1 MVISPTWGH
10 LTFSQMVEKIGSFV
24 EDGDPEDYRFIVGT
38 DSQVFQ
44 GPKALFVSAVIVH
57 RIGKG
62 AIYFYDKHLDIRKFG
77 LEERMFTEVSHSLQ
91 IASRLLDEIQEKSSS
106 LCTNLPEIEI
116 HIDVGH
122 TGKTKELV
130 NAVVGMVKG
139 SGFSCQTKPHACGA
153 STVADRYTKTVS
165 IAV

>member
-1 MVISPTWGH
+1 MISPTWGN
-10 LTFSQMVEKIGSFV
+10 LTFAQMMEKIGSFV
-24 EDGDPEDYRFIVGT
+24 EDGDAEDYRFIVGT

-62 AIYFYDKHLDIRKFG
+62 AIYFYDKQLAIRNFG
-77 LEERMFTEVSHSLQ
+77 LEERMFTEVSHSLK
-91 IASRLLDEIQEKSSS
+91 IASRLLDEIRENGFS

-116 HIDVGH
+116 HIDVGQN
-122 TGKTKELV
+122 GKTKELV

-139 SGFSCQTKPHACGA
+139 SGFNCQTKPHACGA
-153 STVADRYTKTVS
+153 SSVADRYTKTIS